1 MNELKDVRGLTVEV
15 GDTIAYPVRRGSSM
29 WLNHGKVEALTY
41 EAGLPRSPW
50 RVKVRVGER
59 LNTIRA
65 VSKLVVVEKAEPCS
79 QSRPG
84 PMSSSDHNDEEA
96 DRWSKTRRTSTSSWP
111 SLASGRRSC
120 FT

>member
-1 MNELKDVRGLTVEV
+1 MNDLKDIRGLTVEV

-59 LNTIRA
+59 LNTISA
-65 VSKLVVVEKAEPCS
+65 VSKLVVLEKAGESGPCPLVPHV
-79 QSRPG
+79 QG
-84 PMSSSDHNDEEA
+84 DEE
-96 DRWSKTRRTSTSSWP
+96 SE
-111 SLASGRRSC
+111 
-120 FT
+120 